1 MTYEEE
7 IAAPRREIDR
17 LNGEILARIAERVEV
32 AMRIAEIKRKH
43 GRPIVD
49 PQRERK
55 VLDEIRV
62 KATELGIDAEAAARV
77 FEDIIRLTANMEAG
91 P

>member
-7 IAAPRREIDR
+7 IAAPRKEIDR
-17 LNGEILARIAERVEV
+17 LNGEILAKIVERVEV

-49 PQRERK
+49 SHRERK

-77 FEDIIRLTANMEAG
+77 FEDIIRLTAKMEAR